1 VVRTSFVEFFYQ
13 SKAMGLIEFF
23 FGFSTT
29 KKRKRKRKNKTNW
42 VESTIE
48 FTFLQNVK
56 LEG

>member
-1 VVRTSFVEFFYQ
+1 MVRTSFVEFFYQ

-29 KKRKRKRKNKTNW
+29 KKKRKNKTNW

-48 FTFLQNVK
+48 FTFLQNLK

>member
-29 KKRKRKRKNKTNW
+29 KKK
-42 VESTIE
+42 
-48 FTFLQNVK
+48 
-56 LEG
+56 EGKIKQIGLKIL